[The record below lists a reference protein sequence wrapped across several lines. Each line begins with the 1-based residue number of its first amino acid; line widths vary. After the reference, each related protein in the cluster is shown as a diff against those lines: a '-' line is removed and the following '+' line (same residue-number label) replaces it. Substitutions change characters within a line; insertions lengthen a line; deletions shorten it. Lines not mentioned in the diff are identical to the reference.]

1 MKKKKVLI
9 SAPYFLP
16 VVERFR
22 PIFDKHN
29 LEMIVAAVKERLEE
43 NDLLKLIGDIDGVIC
58 GDDRFTEKVLRSAPK
73 LKVISKWGTGIDAI
87 NQDACR
93 KLGIAVKNTPNAF
106 TQPVADSV
114 ICYILTFA
122 RKIPWMDKD
131 MKQGI
136 WKKIPGVA
144 LNETTLGIIGMGN
157 IGKAVARRAVSFGM
171 RVLGND
177 IKDIDQEF
185 LNEVKVKMV
194 EKNRIYAEAD
204 FISLNCDLNPTSKH
218 ILKAEVFQEM
228 KKKPYVINTSRG
240 PLIKESDLVNALE
253 SGQIAG
259 AGLDVFEEEP
269 LPKKSPLLKMDN
281 VLTAAHNSNSSPRA
295 WEHVHQNTVKNLI
308 EELEKNEK

>member
-1 MKKKKVLI
+1 MNKKKVLI

-22 PIFDKHN
+22 PVFDKHN
-29 LEMIVAAVKERLEE
+29 MEMVVASVQERLEE
-43 NDLLKLIGDIDGVIC
+43 KDLLKLIGDIDGVIC
-58 GDDRFTEKVLRSAPK
+58 GDDRFTEKVLKSAPK
-73 LKVISKWGTGIDAI
+73 LKVISKWGTGIDSI

-93 KLGIAVKNTPNAF
+93 RLGIAVKNTPNAF

-114 ICYILTFA
+114 MCYILTFA

-177 IKDIDQEF
+177 IKDIDRDF
-185 LNEVKVKMV
+185 LKEVGVEMV
-194 EKNRIYAEAD
+194 EKDKIYAEAD

-218 ILKAEVFQEM
+218 ILKAEVFQMM
-228 KKKPYVINTSRG
+228 KKKPYVINASRG
-240 PLIKESDLVNALE
+240 PLIKEADLVKALK
-253 SGQIAG
+253 SGRIAG

-281 VLTAAHNSNSSPRA
+281 VLMAAHNSNSSPRA
-295 WEHVHQNTVKNLI
+295 WEHVHQNKTSL
-308 EELEKNEK
+308 LFSDP